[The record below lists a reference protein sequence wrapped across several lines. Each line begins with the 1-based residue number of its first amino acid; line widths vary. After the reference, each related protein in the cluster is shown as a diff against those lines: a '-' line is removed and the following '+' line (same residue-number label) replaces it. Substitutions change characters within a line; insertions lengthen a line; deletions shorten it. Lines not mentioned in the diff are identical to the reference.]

1 VSKRVIK
8 VTLSEKSIDNA
19 IKELKNYKTWLKECT
34 EKFIQ
39 ALGEEGVQVATAKF
53 QTAVYDGTNDVSVSV
68 ESRDTNK
75 VAVVAVGSSVLFIEF
90 GTGVKYPD
98 NHPEAGKN
106 GFTRGGYG
114 YKLGRLEKG
123 WRYTGD
129 PGSNGEVITTGKHA
143 GEVHTY
149 GNPCK
154 HEYVRNSQRVGREI
168 CRDSKEVLHMIDC
181 ENEVYTRLAK
191 ILRERIS

>member
-1 VSKRVIK
+1 MSKRVIK

-106 GFTRGGYG
+106 GSPVAATVINWDGLKRDGDTRVTLVLTV
-114 YKLGRLEKG
+114 KLL
-123 WRYTGD
+123 
-129 PGSNGEVITTGKHA
+129 P
-143 GEVHTY
+143 
-149 GNPCK
+149 
-154 HEYVRNSQRVGREI
+154 RENTQVKFI
-168 CRDSKEVLHMIDC
+168 PTVTLQ
-181 ENEVYTRLAK
+181 T
-191 ILRERIS
+191 